1 MWVDGD
7 YTNPAVPKTSWWNQV
22 LDGVGT
28 FKEGHHEQPLAKDFR
43 MLFFN
48 NAPCSLIVLPE
59 ESLFVL
65 TKTKLMW
72 TTCIFI
78 QQVTIRQI
86 HPEIWWLVNLPLTYL
101 HPQKYSSRPY
111 DIRAYE
117 NPLLSLNKAGFLG
130 PQPHGVGA
138 VGWGHPPRL
147 TWHYAG
153 EARELWSERRRF
165 GKCVLPTWGRSEK
178 WDGDL
183 GFGFHNG
190 WGPSYA
196 LVVEC
201 FFLHH
206 FFGGIFV
213 PPFFFVVDFWMCFSN
228 VWIVERPIFSEGFF
242 FLKKR
247 WGLPQVI
254 CNDVFFDT
262 SDFFPHIDCR
272 I

>member
-138 VGWGHPPRL
+138 VGWGPPVDL
-147 TWHYAG
+147 TLC
-153 EARELWSERRRF
+153 RWSSGALEWKATIWKMCATYVRTFRKM
-165 GKCVLPTWGRSEK
+165 GW
-178 WDGDL
+178 
-183 GFGFHNG
+183 GFGI
-190 WGPSYA
+190 WVSQWLGPLLCPGCWVFFSPS
-196 LVVEC
+196 
-201 FFLHH
+201 FFL
-206 FFGGIFV
+206 GDFV
-213 PPFFFVVDFWMCFSN
+213 PPFFLLWIFFMCFSN
-228 VWIVERPIFSEGFF
+228 VWIVERPIFLGTFRKPLF

-247 WGLPQVI
+247 WGIAPSYL
-254 CNDVFFDT
+254 
-262 SDFFPHIDCR
+262 
-272 I
+272 

>member
-86 HPEIWWLVNLPLTYL
+86 HPEIWWLVNLPLAYL

-117 NPLLSLNKAGFLG
+117 NHCFPLIRPASTGF
-130 PQPHGVGA
+130 PEVGA
-138 VGWGHPPRL
+138 PVGAPGWPVPMQVKLGSFGVKGDDL
-147 TWHYAG
+147 ENVCYL
-153 EARELWSERRRF
+153 RED
-165 GKCVLPTWGRSEK
+165 VPK
-178 WDGDL
+178 WDGEL
-183 GFGFHNG
+183 GEQ
-190 WGPSYA
+190 WLGPWYA
-196 LVVEC
+196 LVV
-201 FFLHH
+201 FFSPI
-206 FFGGIFV
+206 FFWGFFSSIFV
-213 PPFFFVVDFWMCFSN
+213 GGEFFMCF
-228 VWIVERPIFSEGFF
+228 PIFSCWKADLNLGLFGSLFF
-242 FLKKR
+242 FWKERKGIAPSYL
-247 WGLPQVI
+247 
-254 CNDVFFDT
+254 
-262 SDFFPHIDCR
+262 
-272 I
+272 